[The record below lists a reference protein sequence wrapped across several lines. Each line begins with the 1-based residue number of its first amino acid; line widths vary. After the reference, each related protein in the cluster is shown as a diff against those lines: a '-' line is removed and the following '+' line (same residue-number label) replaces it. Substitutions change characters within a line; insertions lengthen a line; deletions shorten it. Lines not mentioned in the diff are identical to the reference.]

1 MEQTN
6 ERERE
11 RIRIGKDINSQKSAI
26 ILKKFH
32 MVNTK

>member
-11 RIRIGKDINSQKSAI
+11 RIRIRKDLKSQKSAI
-26 ILKKFH
+26 IMKKIN

>member
-11 RIRIGKDINSQKSAI
+11 RIRIRKDLKSQKSAI
-26 ILKKFH
+26 IMKNNN